1 MKRNLVVRVI
11 VAMVVLLL
19 STTAM
24 LAASPARLLAQTG
37 TVDRVGLK
45 LLAEGLTAPIAL
57 VPAPDLSGRRFIV
70 DQIGVIW
77 ILTSEGKL
85 LGQPFLDLRDRLV
98 QLDPQYDERG
108 LLGLTFHPG
117 FGSNGRLFVYY
128 SVPLRSSAPSDWD
141 HTNRLSEFKVSAD
154 DPNRADPASERILL
168 QMNHPYMNHNGGTVA
183 FGSDNMLY
191 LSVGD
196 GGNKNDIGIGHTPKI
211 GNAQDITKLLGK
223 ILRFD
228 VDRGD
233 GKGPARDNPFRSKP
247 GRDEIFAY
255 GFRNPYRFSFD
266 MGGSH
271 QLFVGDAGQNLFEE
285 VSIVT
290 KGGNYGWNIKEGT
303 HCFNPQDEEHPPEQ
317 CRNTGYR
324 DEPLID
330 PVIEYGHPEEEEEA
344 ATTQQDEPDAEIVGE
359 VVVGGYVYRGE
370 DLPQF
375 AGQYVFGDWSREEDE
390 GDGSLLIAKP
400 NDSGGG
406 LWEVRELE
414 IAGSTDGRLHHFIVG
429 FGQDAAGEM
438 YVLVKDTLGPS
449 GETGKVYKLISAPS
463 TE

>member
-1 MKRNLVVRVI
+1 
-11 VAMVVLLL
+11 MVVLLL

-290 KGGNYGWNIKEGT
+290 KGGNQGR
-303 HCFNPQDEEHPPEQ
+303 HPLLQ
-317 CRNTGYR
+317 SAG
-324 DEPLID
+324 
-330 PVIEYGHPEEEEEA
+330 
-344 ATTQQDEPDAEIVGE
+344 
-359 VVVGGYVYRGE
+359 RG
-370 DLPQF
+370 
-375 AGQYVFGDWSREEDE
+375 A
-390 GDGSLLIAKP
+390 
-400 NDSGGG
+400 
-406 LWEVRELE
+406 
-414 IAGSTDGRLHHFIVG
+414 
-429 FGQDAAGEM
+429 
-438 YVLVKDTLGPS
+438 
-449 GETGKVYKLISAPS
+449 SA
-463 TE
+463 